1 MDYVKLNTYP
11 TAARHPPTTLRVV
24 IFSSIGCISGLSGND
39 LPGSE
44 DLRASGDGDGERSE
58 AEEGEFMIV
67 ARR

>member
-1 MDYVKLNTYP
+1 MPNTYP

-44 DLRASGDGDGERSE
+44 VLRTSGEGDGESSE
-58 AEEGEFMIV
+58 EEEGELMIV